1 MNPRELLLDSFRAA
15 IDAADPQKIVPAHLP
30 EPPPGNTLVIGAGKA
45 AAAMARAV
53 EAHWPAG
60 NHLEGIVV
68 APYRHGLATNSI
80 MVIEASH
87 PVPDTQ
93 GEMASRAIL
102 ESVRMLKPDDL
113 LLGLFSGGGSSL
125 LSASVPG
132 VTLEELKSITH
143 QLLLCG
149 ASIQEINIVRK
160 HLSTVLGGKLAAASR
175 APVRCLIISDVTD
188 NDPSSIASGPCAPDP
203 STWQDVLML
212 IERYAITVS
221 PQVIEVLRENS
232 RKSSNGGEGETP
244 KPGDPVFRN
253 VKNRIIATARQSL
266 AAAAQFFQAYG
277 ITPLIL
283 GDTVT
288 GEAREAAKM
297 HAAIAREIRHYNN
310 PYQPPVALISGGETT
325 VTVKGT
331 GKGGRNAEFLLSL
344 AIALDGLENV
354 YALACDTDGIDG
366 SETNAGAVMAPDTL
380 SRARQ
385 AGIDP
390 TALLDNN
397 DAYTFFEK
405 LGDLVVTGPT
415 YTNVNDYR
423 AILIV

>member
-1 MNPRELLLDSFRAA
+1 MNPRELLLDSFHAA
-15 IDAADPQKIVPAHLP
+15 IDAADPHKIVPAHLP
-30 EPPPGNTLVIGAGKA
+30 DPPQGNTLVIGAGKA

-60 NHLEGIVV
+60 NHLEGIAVT
-68 APYRHGLATNSI
+68 PYRHELATNSI

-102 ESVRMLKPDDL
+102 ESVRMLKPEDL

-125 LSASVPG
+125 LSAPISG

-221 PQVIEVLRENS
+221 PQVIEVLRENG
-232 RKSSNGGEGETP
+232 RKSSKGGEGETL

-266 AAAAQFFQAYG
+266 AAAAQFFQARG

-283 GDTVT
+283 GDTVA
-288 GEAREAAKM
+288 GESRETAKM
-297 HAAIAREIRHYNN
+297 HAAIAREIRHYSN
-310 PYQPPVALISGGETT
+310 PFRPPVALISGGETT

-390 TALLDNN
+390 AALLGNN

-405 LGDLVVTGPT
+405 LDDLVVTGPT

-423 AILIV
+423 VILIV

>member
-45 AAAMARAV
+45 AAAMACAV

-68 APYRHGLATNSI
+68 TPYHHGLTTHSI

-125 LSASVPG
+125 LSAPVPG

-221 PQVIEVLRENS
+221 PQVIEVLRENG

-244 KPGDPVFRN
+244 KPGDSVFRN

-266 AAAAQFFQAYG
+266 AAAAQFFQAQG

-310 PYQPPVALISGGETT
+310 PYRPPVALISGGETT

-366 SETNAGAVMAPDTL
+366 SETNAGAVMAPDTV

-385 AGIDP
+385 ADINP
-390 TALLDNN
+390 TALLDDN

>member
-1 MNPRELLLDSFRAA
+1 MNPRELLFDSFHAA
-15 IDAADPQKIVPAHLP
+15 IDAADPHKIVPAHLP

-68 APYRHGLATNSI
+68 TPYRHGLATNSI

-87 PVPDTQ
+87 PIPDTQ

-102 ESVRMLKPDDL
+102 ESVRMLKPEDL

-125 LSASVPG
+125 LSAPVPG

-221 PQVIEVLRENS
+221 PQVIEVLRENG
-232 RKSSNGGEGETP
+232 RKSSKGGEGETP

-266 AAAAQFFQAYG
+266 AAAAQFFQAQG

-297 HAAIAREIRHYNN
+297 HAAIAREIRHYSN
-310 PYQPPVALISGGETT
+310 PFRPPVALISGGETT
-325 VTVKGT
+325 VTVKGA

-344 AIALDGLENV
+344 AIALGGLEDV

-366 SETNAGAVMAPDTL
+366 SETNAGALMTPDSL

-405 LGDLVVTGPT
+405 LDDLVVTGPT
-415 YTNVNDYR
+415 HTNVNDYR
-423 AILIV
+423 VILIV

>member
-125 LSASVPG
+125 LSAPVPG

-221 PQVIEVLRENS
+221 PQVIEVLRENG

-244 KPGDPVFRN
+244 KPGDSVFRN

-266 AAAAQFFQAYG
+266 AAAAQFFQAQG

-310 PYQPPVALISGGETT
+310 PYRPPVALISGGETT

-366 SETNAGAVMAPDTL
+366 CETNAGAVIAPDTL

-385 AGIDP
+385 TGIDP